1 MPLDCPVCGEKF
13 EDQRK
18 LNKHIQA
25 KHKGEIK
32 LIKLEHPQRDKR

>member
-1 MPLDCPVCGEKF
+1 MLDCPVCGEKF

-32 LIKLEHPQRDKR
+32 LTKLEHPQRDKR